1 MLVGAIILGLASAGA
16 GLIGRGFERG
26 RSADRVTV
34 KGLAESFVTADLAV
48 WPLRITATGEDLARV
63 QEQIDRDLSTVSAFL
78 TEQDIEPEAIQ
89 PQRVEV
95 TDLLAQPYRPE
106 GVGDNRFIV
115 AQTII
120 VRTEQVDRVA
130 RLNQQTG
137 ELVKRGVVLADTGGP
152 TYLFTRLNEIKP
164 EMLAE
169 ATRNARVSAEQF
181 AVDSGSALAEIR
193 RASQG
198 LFEILPRSAP
208 VSWSRTRWTRR
219 SGWSVRS
226 STGWPTDAP
235 GAASAEAGR
244 QNGLSTTCPGIGAGQ
259 PDVAQHVIAELASWW
274 RWRGRARS
282 GRSRLHDLRLADRS
296 RAYQRNAT
304 GGQDGRRT
312 RLDCMGT
319 ILLAHRLHPC

>member
-1 MLVGAIILGLASAGA
+1 MPKESPAAGSFDGAA
-16 GLIGRGFERG
+16 IG
-26 RSADRVTV
+26 
-34 KGLAESFVTADLAV
+34 AESVEQA
-48 WPLRITATGEDLARV
+48 EV
-63 QEQIDRDLSTVSAFL
+63 QEQIDRDLSTVTEFL
-78 TEQDIEPEAIQ
+78 TEQEIEPEAIQ

-169 ATRNARVSAEQF
+169 ATRNARLSAEQF
-181 AVDSGSALAEIR
+181 AADSGSSIAEIR

-198 LFEILPRSAP
+198 LFEILPRDP
-208 VSWSRTRWTRR
+208 
-219 SGWSVRS
+219 
-226 STGWPTDAP
+226 AP
-235 GAASAEAGR
+235 GLMEANQVDKKIR
-244 QNGLSTTCPGIGAGQ
+244 VVSTI
-259 PDVAQHVIAELASWW
+259 EY
-274 RWRGRARS
+274 
-282 GRSRLHDLRLADRS
+282 RLVD
-296 RAYQRNAT
+296 
-304 GGQDGRRT
+304 
-312 RLDCMGT
+312 
-319 ILLAHRLHPC
+319 